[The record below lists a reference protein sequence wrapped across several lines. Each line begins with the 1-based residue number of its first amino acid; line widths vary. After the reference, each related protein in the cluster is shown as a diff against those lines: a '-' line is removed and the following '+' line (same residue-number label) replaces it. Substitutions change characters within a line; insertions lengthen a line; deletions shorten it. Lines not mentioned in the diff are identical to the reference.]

1 MSEENCSNCLQATLV
16 KKLED
21 KVEKL
26 EEKCQVMQ
34 DKMAEIETSSVLN
47 EDRTKSLFKMLNEI
61 KDSIKVIAN
70 KIDLL
75 ENKPGQNWNELVKTI
90 IVVAATAAVTY
101 LIKK

>member
-1 MSEENCSNCLQATLV
+1 MSENCSDCVQA
-16 KKLED
+16 KMLE
-21 KVEKL
+21 KVDERVTRL
-26 EEKCQVMQ
+26 EEKCQVLQ
-34 DKMAEIETSSVLN
+34 DKFSEIERSTAVN

-61 KDSIKVIAN
+61 KDSIKTIAN

-75 ENKPGQNWNELVKTI
+75 ESKPGQNWNELVKTI

>member
-1 MSEENCSNCLQATLV
+1 MSENCSDCVQA
-16 KKLED
+16 KLIE
-21 KVEKL
+21 KVDERVSKL

-61 KDSIKVIAN
+61 KESIKTIAT

-75 ENKPGQNWNELVKTI
+75 ESKPGQNWNELIKTI
-90 IVVAATAAVTY
+90 IVVAVTAAVTY
-101 LIKK
+101 LINK